1 VDVLL
6 EAGADPNLDADSD
19 HSFGST
25 PLIWAAY
32 GARLEMV
39 RSLLAHGADPHVRS
53 GRNQLTPLF
62 AAAAGGDPEIVR
74 LLLSQGLDASD
85 TDLSGL
91 TPLHWGARFPE
102 VARILVA
109 NGADVNA
116 RDRSGV
122 TPVMW
127 LTSDRDLDRVD
138 VVESLR
144 LLLAAGA
151 DLHARST
158 GGVTPLISA
167 VQSEDPV
174 AVRALLEAGA
184 DVNVQD
190 WAGQTSLAIVR
201 EHRQK
206 RRAGFVSM
214 LVRMFSSKFRER
226 EKAELAALDEVELL
240 LAEAGGQP

>member
-1 VDVLL
+1 
-6 EAGADPNLDADSD
+6 
-19 HSFGST
+19 
-25 PLIWAAY
+25 
-32 GARLEMV
+32 
-39 RSLLAHGADPHVRS
+39 
-53 GRNQLTPLF
+53 
-62 AAAAGGDPEIVR
+62 
-74 LLLSQGLDASD
+74 
-85 TDLSGL
+85 
-91 TPLHWGARFPE
+91 
-102 VARILVA
+102 
-109 NGADVNA
+109 
-116 RDRSGV
+116 
-122 TPVMW
+122 MW

-214 LVRMFSSKFRER
+214 LVRMFSSEFRER